1 MFRCLSVVTPEISK
15 AVSIKKRNLMMVIC
29 IWVYA
34 IILVLP
40 TSLQWYGRFGYDS
53 YLGKC
58 DFLETEGT
66 VIHPRKLFLGAG
78 FIVPFFLIVF
88 SYFTIWRTSIR
99 SSSFLKH
106 NS

>member
-1 MFRCLSVVTPEISK
+1 MSK

-29 IWVYA
+29 IWVYG

-40 TSLQWYGRFGYDS
+40 TWVGWYGRFGYDS
-53 YLGKC
+53 RLGKC
-58 DFLETEGT
+58 DFQDTGDTL
-66 VIHPRKLFLGAG
+66 IHPHKLFLGVG
-78 FIVPFFLIVF
+78 FIIPFILIMV